1 MSNYVCICLSMPLCR
16 FVSMSVSLSIVL
28 SICRSIYI
36 VLTIVLS
43 IYLSA
48 CLSIYLPTYLL
59 NPPSFDLSID
69 RSIYASATSRMRYG
83 ILTRDLTGK
92 VLAFENGLSRFV
104 FRKSVEHGTR
114 IVFGV

>member
-1 MSNYVCICLSMPLCR
+1 MYLFIYASVSLCLYVCI
-16 FVSMSVSLSIVL
+16 
-28 SICRSIYI
+28 SIYRSFY
-36 VLTIVLS
+36 LSFYLYCSNYCS
-43 IYLSA
+43 IYLSI
-48 CLSIYLPTYLL
+48 CLPVYLSTYLL

>member
-1 MSNYVCICLSMPLCR
+1 
-16 FVSMSVSLSIVL
+16 
-28 SICRSIYI
+28 
-36 VLTIVLS
+36 
-43 IYLSA
+43 
-48 CLSIYLPTYLL
+48 
-59 NPPSFDLSID
+59 
-69 RSIYASATSRMRYG
+69 MRDG